1 MLLIASCHQISTD
14 KCNNTSPGL
23 ASKQIFKTYFWR
35 VKSTS
40 MSFDIPQLIPS
51 KKEWLHAVLHDFDS
65 FLQDHADCERKASG
79 MAMSLVAKYPER
91 TEMLQELIHTGIEEL
106 EHFRLVYKIMQQRGV
121 RLNAKMSKDL
131 YIEGLQKHIRTG
143 PDQGLLD
150 RLIVGAIVE
159 NRGFERFKLI
169 AENIADADLAKFYHM
184 IYTSE
189 EKHGDM
195 FLRLAANYFDKS
207 EIEKRYYE
215 FAGLEAAVVNNL
227 EIKAALH

>member
-1 MLLIASCHQISTD
+1 MPIEPAQ
-14 KCNNTSPGL
+14 N
-23 ASKQIFKTYFWR
+23 FKTYFWR
-35 VKSTS
+35 VNFAT
-40 MSFDIPQLIPS
+40 MTFDVPQLIPS
-51 KKEWLHAVLHDFDS
+51 KKEWLDAVLNDFDS
-65 FLQDHADCERKASG
+65 FLKDHADCERKASG
-79 MAMSLVAKYPER
+79 MAMSLVAKYPNR

-121 RLNAKMSKDL
+121 QLNAKMSKDL

-143 PDQGLLD
+143 REQGLLD

-159 NRGFERFKLI
+159 NRGFERFKCI
-169 AENIADADLAKFYHM
+169 AENITDAELAKFYHM

-195 FLRLAANYFDKS
+195 FLRLAAHYFDIS

-215 FAGLEAAVVNNL
+215 LAGLEAAVVNNL

>member
-1 MLLIASCHQISTD
+1 MT
-14 KCNNTSPGL
+14 
-23 ASKQIFKTYFWR
+23 
-35 VKSTS
+35 
-40 MSFDIPQLIPS
+40 FDIPHLIPS
-51 KKEWLHAVLHDFDS
+51 KKEWLAAVLADFDT

-79 MAMSLVAKYPER
+79 MAMSLVAKYPDR

-106 EHFRLVYKIMQQRGV
+106 EHFRLVYKIMQKRGV
-121 RLNAKMSKDL
+121 HLNSKMSKDL
-131 YIEGLQKHIRTG
+131 YIEGIQQHIRT
-143 PDQGLLD
+143 DREKCLLD

-169 AENIADADLAKFYHM
+169 AENISDAELAKFYHM

-195 FLRLAANYFDKS
+195 FLHLAAHYFGQE

-215 FAGLEAAVVNNL
+215 LAGAEAAVVNAL